1 MHRAALTAADGRV
14 ARVRR
19 VADGDPELL
28 TTPAASG
35 WCRGEPRV
43 RDRFGFDGSLR
54 VRVGGRDRFLSA
66 EVARH
71 VFVDLVEARDG

>member
-1 MHRAALTAADGRV
+1 M
-14 ARVRR
+14 RR

-28 TTPAASG
+28 RHAGRLGVVPEASL
-35 WCRGEPRV
+35 EV
-43 RDRFGFDGSLR
+43 RERFGFDGSLR

-71 VFVDLVEARDG
+71 VFVDLLEARDG